1 MCSVPSPVREK
12 RAGSC
17 VRQGGRPAR
26 LLLARR
32 RRSDL
37 VLSPAPQGDVNMR
50 NDAPGNLGRACE
62 QGGEGCGGKAA
73 ECAAAAIGEL
83 LRRRLLLRTGIR
95 QMSGTDNVIGR
106 KDRGRHAAM
115 GNAIR
120 KALQQKKQQGQ
131 HCDSVSR
138 TAILHD
144 PANKLHGKCS
154 GTVSPRCHCDKGGR
168 GIRVS
173 GLVRTG

>member
-1 MCSVPSPVREK
+1 MCSAPSPVREK

-17 VRQGGRPAR
+17 VRQRGRAAW

-62 QGGEGCGGKAA
+62 QGGKRCGGKAA
-73 ECAAAAIGEL
+73 ECAAAAIGKL

-95 QMSGTDNVIGR
+95 HMSGADDIIGR
-106 KDRGRHAAM
+106 KDCGRHASM
-115 GNAIR
+115 SHAIR

-131 HCDSVSR
+131 HCDSASR

-154 GTVSPRCHCDKGGR
+154 GTVSPRCHCDKGGAGGPAPR
-168 GIRVS
+168 STI
-173 GLVRTG
+173 